1 MRKLLKM
8 DTLLLCKKIIFK
20 YVKLMKKLL
29 LTLVLLPILSNC
41 TQYSSL
47 VGPSYT
53 FVETGNILQST
64 TSLTSSLTMNSIKK
78 NFIHEVKNE
87 NICQTVHTSEL
98 NEIFFETVE
107 QMDCYYDPM
116 SIYR

>member
-1 MRKLLKM
+1 
-8 DTLLLCKKIIFK
+8 
-20 YVKLMKKLL
+20 MKKLL
-29 LTLVLLPILSNC
+29 LTLMLLPILSNC

-53 FVETGNILQST
+53 LAETGSILQST
-64 TSLTSSLTMNSIKK
+64 TSLSSSLVINNVKK
-78 NFIHEVKNE
+78 NFINELRSE
-87 NICQTVHTSEL
+87 NICETVHTSEL
-98 NEIFFETVE
+98 NKIFFETVE

>member
-29 LTLVLLPILSNC
+29 LTLMLLPILSNC

-53 FVETGNILQST
+53 FAETGSILQST
-64 TSLTSSLTMNSIKK
+64 TSLSSSLAMNSFKT
-78 NFIHEVKNE
+78 NFKHQISSE
-87 NICQTVHTSEL
+87 NICQTVHSSEL

-107 QMDCYYDPM
+107 QMDCVYDPM

>member
-1 MRKLLKM
+1 MMLRVDNILTKFNCCPENNLLM
-8 DTLLLCKKIIFK
+8 NSL
-20 YVKLMKKLL
+20 KLL
-29 LTLVLLPILSNC
+29 LTLMLLPILSNC

-78 NFIHEVKNE
+78 NFIHEVKSE

>member
-1 MRKLLKM
+1 
-8 DTLLLCKKIIFK
+8 
-20 YVKLMKKLL
+20 MKKLL
-29 LTLVLLPILSNC
+29 LTLMLLPILGNC

-53 FVETGNILQST
+53 FVETGSILQST
-64 TSLTSSLTMNSIKK
+64 TSLSSSLTINNLKT
-78 NFIHEVKNE
+78 NFINEVKSE
-87 NICQTVHTSEL
+87 NICQTVHSSEL

-107 QMDCYYDPM
+107 QMDCVYDPM

>member
-1 MRKLLKM
+1 
-8 DTLLLCKKIIFK
+8 
-20 YVKLMKKLL
+20 MKKLL
-29 LTLVLLPILSNC
+29 LILVLLPILNNC

-53 FVETGNILQST
+53 FAETGSILQST
-64 TSLTSSLTMNSIKK
+64 TSFSRSLAANSFKTNFKNQISS
-78 NFIHEVKNE
+78 E
-87 NICQTVHTSEL
+87 NICQTVHSSEL

-107 QMDCYYDPM
+107 QMDCIYDPM

>member
-1 MRKLLKM
+1 
-8 DTLLLCKKIIFK
+8 
-20 YVKLMKKLL
+20 MKKLL
-29 LTLVLLPILSNC
+29 LTLMLLPILSNC

-53 FVETGNILQST
+53 FLETGNILQST
-64 TSLTSSLTMNSIKK
+64 TSSSSSLTMNNLKK
-78 NFIHEVKNE
+78 NFINELRSE

-107 QMDCYYDPM
+107 QMDCYYDQM